1 MSPSLKPGRHHV
13 LVAGGGVAAIEAVLA
28 LRPLAGRHVHVTLLA
43 PRPDFA
49 PRAAT
54 VAAPFGFGAP
64 AGIPLATIQQRLGI
78 AVRRGVLAAVKPDGR
93 VAFVD
98 IDGALSY
105 DTLVVAVGA
114 RARTAVPGA
123 LTFTGPD
130 AVPELE
136 RILDAMQRGELR
148 RLVIAVPDGIAW
160 TLPAYELAIMAA
172 VELRASSA
180 TGARITVVTP
190 ERAPLALFGDAAA
203 TSIARMLAER
213 DVELVTGAP
222 RELRDGRLLL
232 HDAES
237 LQADAVVALPVQ
249 EGPRIAGLPAD
260 DGGFLRVDRHGRVEG
275 VDHVFAAGDAT
286 AFPVKQGGLA
296 AQQADAVA
304 EAIAADLGALAA
316 PAPFRPVLRGLLL
329 TGGAPLYLRAELTE
343 SGQAAGAEAR
353 AVGPAGQVSGR
364 ALWWPPGKVAG
375 RYLAPFLATARPV
388 ALTDEPLVDRVARR
402 APRAPAEDHDD
413 ALALALE
420 LAGQDAR
427 LGDYRQAVH
436 ALDAAAALSG
446 GVLPQRYAAQRDAW
460 ARNLLV
466 GDRSTVP
473 RGVTS

>member
-1 MSPSLKPGRHHV
+1 MSPRLKPGRHRV
-13 LVAGGGVAAIEAVLA
+13 LVAGGGVAAIETLLA
-28 LRPLAGRHVHVTLLA
+28 LRRLVGRHVQVTLLA
-43 PRPDFA
+43 PHPDFA

-54 VAAPFGFGAP
+54 VAAPFGLGAP
-64 AGIPLATIQQRLGI
+64 AGIPLATIQQRLGT
-78 AVRRGVLAAVKPDGR
+78 AMRRGVLTAVKPEGR

-98 IDGALSY
+98 IHGALSY

-114 RARTAVPGA
+114 RARAAVAGA

-136 RILDAMQRGELR
+136 RVLDAAQRGEVR
-148 RLVIAVPDGIAW
+148 RLVIAVPDGVAW

-172 VELRASSA
+172 VELRDRSA
-180 TGARITVVTP
+180 TSTQVTLVTP

-203 TSIARMLAER
+203 AAIAQMLAQR

-232 HDAES
+232 RDAEP
-237 LQADAVVALPVQ
+237 LAADAVVALPAQ
-249 EGPRIAGLPAD
+249 EGPRIAGLPANED
-260 DGGFLRVDRHGRVEG
+260 GFLRVDSHGRVEG
-275 VDHVFAAGDAT
+275 VAHVFAAGDAT

-304 EAIAADLGALAA
+304 EAIAADLGALAE

-329 TGGAPLYLRAELTE
+329 TGGAPLYLRAELTTT
-343 SGQAAGAEAR
+343 GQPAGSEALAA
-353 AVGPAGQVSGR
+353 GPAGQVSGR

-388 ALTDEPLVDRVARR
+388 SLAHEPLVDRVARG
-402 APRAPAEDHDD
+402 APHTATEGHGD
-413 ALALALE
+413 ALALALATAE
-420 LAGQDAR
+420 QDAR

-446 GVLPQRYAAQRDAW
+446 GVLPDRYAARRDAW
-460 ARNLLV
+460 ARISA
-466 GDRSTVP
+466 RA
-473 RGVTS
+473 R